1 MSILREISNSVT
13 QVAEAIS
20 IAIGV
25 EVEIVD
31 TDLTIVGGTGIYAS
45 MIGQKEEGGHLDSN
59 YLYARVLRSGKTESI
74 EDAKRAEDYDDM
86 GAGRT
91 HFGELAEICTPIVM
105 QGDTDRKS
113 VV

>member
-31 TDLTIVGGTGIYAS
+31 TDLTIVGGTGI
-45 MIGQKEEGGHLDSN
+45 
-59 YLYARVLRSGKTESI
+59 
-74 EDAKRAEDYDDM
+74 
-86 GAGRT
+86 
-91 HFGELAEICTPIVM
+91 
-105 QGDTDRKS
+105 
-113 VV
+113 

>member
-1 MSILREISNSVT
+1 MSILREISTSVT

-45 MIGQKEEGGHLDSN
+45 MIGKKEEGGHLDSN
-59 YLYARVLRSGKTESI
+59 
-74 EDAKRAEDYDDM
+74 
-86 GAGRT
+86 
-91 HFGELAEICTPIVM
+91 
-105 QGDTDRKS
+105 
-113 VV
+113 